1 MPGRRWARARSRGTF
16 ADGSV
21 DIIRE
26 DKNAPTVNSVPEAPK
41 QSAGGSPLGACGAEK
56 CESSVSSLSGDVT
69 EGGDAVCPSRK
80 RVHSAN
86 RLTADEPASVPT
98 SQEDACAFHSPR
110 SLPGDSSDAGG
121 LSTRAPPEQEAGH
134 LHTGTL
140 STAEAT
146 HAPPESLDEGEIFAS
161 RSPLQPVGLDEQH
174 SASSGSQGTQKQ
186 RAEKQGD
193 QEVVKLPAQQQL
205 LVLDPQQVLP
215 GEQRECTPGGVSLI
229 VTRTSPPSESEGEWI
244 RVEEFKRDAAEEA
257 SASQKTCADVLS
269 SVTGLP
275 ECTLP
280 SAPRQQASLHPVC
293 IGTASQSEEGA
304 CTYTCSTEPLKGM
317 AYGMLSDTTGWDA
330 SSPSLAQ
337 ANQKSALDRLSVY
350 VMSLANTL
358 AGRLFAEQQQGDPAN
373 YEPGDTSTE
382 VNAFH
387 EKLSEASPQARQSN
401 GRRDRLLQAV
411 RSWHR
416 CILEVYGGAIEDIT
430 KVALQ
435 VLPAHATDDRSER
448 QFLLVQ
454 GLFEVFCLYRAHF
467 LSPPEELLQA
477 ETLHHQWKLRKKYS
491 IDATQASSTE
501 ETSLPPVFVLS
512 ERYGDLAVDRRR
524 GLPTSVRLA
533 LYGFVS
539 LALKVVRALQLLL
552 EVNALRSGGEG
563 PRFALCLRLELV
575 KLLLKLILH
584 ALTPFAF
591 YCEEQSVYQ
600 ALAVQKEKQ
609 KILESERM
617 RPSYGRRTGRKI
629 PPLPSTARQFPNDGQ
644 AAFAAAAKE
653 QLPRQWIVL
662 VIEWLF
668 NELRAISSP
677 SRMVATW
684 HHLRLTPWRLWIFKA
699 GCHPAYPHRPVLAE
713 VLYHLRPF
721 IHLYLLK
728 RAKTTKSWTSWL
740 AAMLVEA
747 NSVSLLHS
755 CPEVM
760 ERLSPIEAAELH
772 RRLTGLPYALL
783 RPPFFDKFLARPC
796 EAIDFVVS
804 RVPLLNHF
812 NVLDAFLA
820 YRDLYFISSNT

>member
-435 VLPAHATDDRSER
+435 VLPAHATGARSTA
-448 QFLLVQ
+448 FGVA
-454 GLFEVFCLYRAHF
+454 GV
-467 LSPPEELLQA
+467 
-477 ETLHHQWKLRKKYS
+477 
-491 IDATQASSTE
+491 SSTNA
-501 ETSLPPVFVLS
+501 F
-512 ERYGDLAVDRRR
+512 DAVAVS
-524 GLPTSVRLA
+524 TN
-533 LYGFVS
+533 LY
-539 LALKVVRALQLLL
+539 
-552 EVNALRSGGEG
+552 
-563 PRFALCLRLELV
+563 
-575 KLLLKLILH
+575 
-584 ALTPFAF
+584 
-591 YCEEQSVYQ
+591 
-600 ALAVQKEKQ
+600 
-609 KILESERM
+609 M
-617 RPSYGRRTGRKI
+617 
-629 PPLPSTARQFPNDGQ
+629 D
-644 AAFAAAAKE
+644 
-653 QLPRQWIVL
+653 
-662 VIEWLF
+662 
-668 NELRAISSP
+668 
-677 SRMVATW
+677 
-684 HHLRLTPWRLWIFKA
+684 
-699 GCHPAYPHRPVLAE
+699 
-713 VLYHLRPF
+713 
-721 IHLYLLK
+721 
-728 RAKTTKSWTSWL
+728 
-740 AAMLVEA
+740 
-747 NSVSLLHS
+747 
-755 CPEVM
+755 
-760 ERLSPIEAAELH
+760 
-772 RRLTGLPYALL
+772 
-783 RPPFFDKFLARPC
+783 
-796 EAIDFVVS
+796 
-804 RVPLLNHF
+804 
-812 NVLDAFLA
+812 
-820 YRDLYFISSNT
+820 